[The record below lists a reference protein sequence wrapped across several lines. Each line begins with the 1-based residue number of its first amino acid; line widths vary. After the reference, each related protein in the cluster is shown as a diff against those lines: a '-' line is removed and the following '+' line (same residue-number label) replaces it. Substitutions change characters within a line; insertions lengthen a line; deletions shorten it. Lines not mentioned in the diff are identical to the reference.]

1 MNCPAKKGKIN
12 VFCTTRPDFLYR
24 KNLGIPMSSKIDDL
38 DISILR
44 ELKKDARKSHRD
56 IAEKLGVAEG
66 TIYNRVNK
74 LQEMGVI
81 KRFMVDLD
89 YSKLGYDLTAV
100 IGVIVEGGHL
110 PEIEEKIAK
119 KPNVSAVYD
128 VTGDYD
134 ALVVAKFMDRDAL
147 NKFVKGLLAIPH
159 VKRTYTMLV
168 LNVMKETHGV
178 DL

>member
-1 MNCPAKKGKIN
+1 MQA
-12 VFCTTRPDFLYR
+12 
-24 KNLGIPMSSKIDDL
+24 KIDDL

-44 ELKKDARKSHRD
+44 ELKKDARKSHKD
-56 IAEKLGVAEG
+56 LAEKLNVAEG
-66 TIYNRVNK
+66 TIYNRINK
-74 LQEMGVI
+74 LQEAEII

-89 YSKLGYDLTAV
+89 FSKLGFDLTAI
-100 IGVIVEGGHL
+100 IGLIVEGGHL
-110 PEIEEKIAK
+110 PEIEDKIAK

-134 ALVVAKFMDRDAL
+134 ALIVAKFKDRDSL
-147 NKFVKGLLAIPH
+147 DDFVKGTLSIPH

-168 LNVMKETHGV
+168 LNVVKETHGV

>member
-1 MNCPAKKGKIN
+1 
-12 VFCTTRPDFLYR
+12 
-24 KNLGIPMSSKIDDL
+24 MSGKIDDL
-38 DISILR
+38 DLSILR

-56 IAEKLGVAEG
+56 IAEKLSVAEG

-89 YSKLGYDLTAV
+89 FGKLGYDLTAI
-100 IGVIVEGGHL
+100 IGIIVEGGHL
-110 PEIEEKIAK
+110 AEIEEKIAK

-134 ALVVAKFMDRDAL
+134 AFIVAKFSDRDAL
-147 NKFVKGLLAIPH
+147 DKFVKGLQAINN

-168 LNVMKETHGV
+168 LNVMKEMHGV

>member
-1 MNCPAKKGKIN
+1 
-12 VFCTTRPDFLYR
+12 
-24 KNLGIPMSSKIDDL
+24 MSQTKIDDL
-38 DISILR
+38 DVSILR

-81 KRFMVDLD
+81 KRFMIDLD
-89 YSKLGYDLTAV
+89 YTKLGYDLTAV
-100 IGVIVEGGHL
+100 IGLIVEGGHL
-110 PEIEEKIAK
+110 PEVEEKIAK
-119 KPNVSAVYD
+119 KSNVSALYD

-134 ALVVAKFMDRDAL
+134 TLIVAKFKDREDL
-147 NKFVKGLLAIPH
+147 DKFVKNVMAIPH
-159 VKRTYTMLV
+159 VERTYTMLV